1 MFPPGLDSKQ
11 GHRSPEQVRRIGR
24 RGRPASLV
32 GAILLLV
39 VFWTFS
45 AGTALW
51 GVLHDHGH
59 DQGSTV
65 AALVFWTVVFTL
77 LMWRAWRGGRKA
89 IAATARIATMLGIVF
104 LIGMVAFTVLLFI
117 APPGGSVVKSVAYL
131 LPCLLAGVA
140 LLTAGI
146 LLRRREVS
154 EWSGF

>member
-1 MFPPGLDSKQ
+1 MFPPGLDSKR
-11 GHRSPEQVRRIGR
+11 GHRSPEHVRRIGR

-65 AALVFWTVVFTL
+65 AGLVFWTVVFAL

-89 IAATARIATMLGIVF
+89 IAATAWIATMLGIVF
-104 LIGMVAFTVLLFI
+104 LIGMVAFTVLFFI

-140 LLTAGI
+140 LLTGGI